1 MSSIAARFGR
11 TRVAEGH
18 ALLPHALPYGNLARP
33 YWPDQIQGY
42 SHRMDIVS
50 LKQRL
55 DRANFLPFRIHLADG
70 RSFDVLQPDWTWVIP
85 PFRRVFIAR
94 PQLGRGRWCPIE
106 EIDVLFITSIEE
118 LPPAQQ
124 GGAAAA

>member
-1 MSSIAARFGR
+1 
-11 TRVAEGH
+11 
-18 ALLPHALPYGNLARP
+18 
-33 YWPDQIQGY
+33 
-42 SHRMDIVS
+42 MDAVS

-55 DRANFLPFRIHLADG
+55 NRANFLPFRMHLVDG
-70 RSFDVLQPDWTWVIP
+70 RSFDVLRPDWTWVIP

-118 LPPAQQ
+118 LPPEQQ